1 MPLNIK
7 VDDIAVY
14 AGAVLP
20 VTETLD
26 DAIAALP
33 GLVGAWDAADWA
45 AGDWVARIGGG
56 RIALTNA
63 AAGARDGD
71 TILSFGATS
80 LGAVRNAA
88 SAAVVPGE
96 LAFAARSYF
105 SSVTANFQKIFD
117 LGTPEF
123 FMRPTQP
130 TPSWQYKDATPTSTS
145 VALAGGA
152 VARWRTFALTKAGTA
167 SPQIE
172 ADGAAPVT
180 IGPAG
185 GALGATTLAIGD
197 ASGAN
202 GAVHEI
208 SRLIITTSGAL
219 TDAQRAAIRQWLAM

>member
-7 VDDIAVY
+7 VDDIDTY
-14 AGAVLP
+14 AAAVLP
-20 VTETLD
+20 ITETLE

-80 LGAVRNAA
+80 LGVVRDAA
-88 SAAVVPGE
+88 AAAVVPAE
-96 LAFAARSYF
+96 LVFAARSYF

-123 FMRPTQP
+123 FMRPTLA
-130 TPSWQYKDATPTSTS
+130 TPSWQYKNAAATSTS

-172 ADGAAPVT
+172 ADGAAPVA
-180 IGPAG
+180 IGAAG
-185 GALGATTLAIGD
+185 AAIGATTLAIGD
-197 ASGAN
+197 ASGGN